1 MIKIKKYIF
10 VQKVILKKKIKGF
23 NWVYSYC
30 SNDKR
35 LQLKL
40 FEYLKMLK
48 KIKKINRIYF
58 KGHPTWKHKNIEKS
72 FFLKLKKTGIKFSFL
87 NSYKNLNYS
96 KYYGLITSPSSV
108 IVESAYN
115 QPSIKIII
123 MKSKNYASG
132 MLHKFYK
139 SSNGKIYGIQPIYS

>member
-1 MIKIKKYIF
+1 M
-10 VQKVILKKKIKGF
+10 
-23 NWVYSYC
+23 
-30 SNDKR
+30 
-35 LQLKL
+35 
-40 FEYLKMLK
+40 
-48 KIKKINRIYF
+48 
-58 KGHPTWKHKNIEKS
+58 
-72 FFLKLKKTGIKFSFL
+72 KKTGIKFSFL

-139 SSNGKIYGIQPIYS
+139 SSNGKNLWDPTYIQLVNFLKKKNKPKLNSKNFKQILLEISNEKY